1 MFQIDRLTQVM
12 DRQGSVHSGVK
23 AQTDGRQSQVLGRQ
37 GSVHG
42 GDLIRHR
49 QTAGRVRYLAGRV
62 RCTGNQDTGT
72 GTGTGTGDRR
82 KPAGTTWETHKTN
95 WHRTN
100 ITPLTKYPTNE
111 QTRHTWRGR
120 GQTKQVNTH
129 TDVTVLNFREWP

>member
-1 MFQIDRLTQVM
+1 MLFRSL
-12 DRQGSVHSGVK
+12 SGLS
-23 AQTDGRQSQVLGRQ
+23 RQSQVLGRQ

-111 QTRHTWRGR
+111 QTRHTW
-120 GQTKQVNTH
+120 NNH
-129 TDVTVLNFREWP
+129 LNNCAQGHLIFTRPAGLQKTPALQQRPGLGNVK